1 MVVGIKEKII
11 KFVRDVLESRGV
23 VQEMRVVEF
32 DLDEVL
38 EYLEKSGVGNWG
50 DFWLWMEDLRRVG
63 RILWYR
69 DYEKRKIVVLKVFD
83 SPT

>member
-1 MVVGIKEKII
+1 
-11 KFVRDVLESRGV
+11 
-23 VQEMRVVEF
+23 
-32 DLDEVL
+32 
-38 EYLEKSGVGNWG
+38 
-50 DFWLWMEDLRRVG
+50 MEDLRRVG

>member
-1 MVVGIKEKII
+1 MKSVTKEIK
-11 KFVRDVLESRGV
+11 KFVRDTLDSRGV
-23 VQEMRVVEF
+23 VQEIRTVEF
-32 DLDEVL
+32 DLDEIL
-38 EYLEKSGVGNWG
+38 EYLEKSGVSSWG
-50 DFWLWMEDLRRVG
+50 DFWLWMEDLRRDG

>member
-1 MVVGIKEKII
+1 MREEII

-23 VQEMRVVEF
+23 VQEMRIVEF
-32 DLDEVL
+32 DLDEIL
-38 EYLEKSGVGNWG
+38 EYLEKSGVSSIG
-50 DFWLWMEDLRRVG
+50 DFWLIMEDLRRVG

-69 DYEKRKIVVLKVFD
+69 DYEKGKIVVLKVFD

>member
-1 MVVGIKEKII
+1 MEEKII
-11 KFVRDVLESRGV
+11 KFIEDVLESRGV
-23 VQEMRVVEF
+23 VQEMRIVEF
-32 DLDEVL
+32 DLDEIL
-38 EYLEKSGVGNWG
+38 EYLKESGVGSIG
-50 DFWLWMEDLRRVG
+50 DFWLCMEDLRRVG

>member
-1 MVVGIKEKII
+1 MKSVTKEIK
-11 KFVRDVLESRGV
+11 KFVRDSLDSRGV
-23 VQEMRVVEF
+23 VQEIRTVEF
-32 DLDEVL
+32 DLDEIL
-38 EYLEKSGVGNWG
+38 EYLEKSGVSSWG
-50 DFWLWMEDLRRVG
+50 DFWLWMEDLRRDG